1 MVFVNSH
8 PLQGFEGYWECSLQ
22 SCLRCTRSNPN
33 LYYSNSLDECMGR
46 LQRRRLKVM
55 AQERMEQASAN
66 AAKLQVSSCC
76 LKPNGVSYFFL
87 PKPYFVLVANM
98 MYWYSI
104 YTILLN
110 SLHVLQTI
118 RTLV

>member
-1 MVFVNSH
+1 
-8 PLQGFEGYWECSLQ
+8 
-22 SCLRCTRSNPN
+22 
-33 LYYSNSLDECMGR
+33 MGR
-46 LQRRRLKVM
+46 LQRRCLKEM